1 MTIEI
6 TSADFDSYL
15 HLLDDSCNVLDYDD
29 DGGVGLLSRIDF
41 TASYAAVYTVA
52 VSTFSTN
59 TTGAYTVEI
68 Y

>member
-1 MTIEI
+1 
-6 TSADFDSYL
+6 
-15 HLLDDSCNVLDYDD
+15 
-29 DGGVGLLSRIDF
+29 VGLLSRIDF